1 MDTWSSA
8 DRSPPGGFL
17 LSRGLIL
24 YVVLIIAAGAA
35 VLASAF
41 PEFRNLGLIHVV
53 AWILVSLLAES
64 LWLSTITGK
73 AMESMAS
80 TVDLSLLVLF
90 GYRPAV
96 WIAAIAFSIA
106 NVIFSRRTWYKA
118 LFNAGQNVLA
128 LSAAGLAY
136 AVLGGKP
143 LWLHNQSTSA
153 AFTLSL
159 ILPWVAASVVYFF
172 VNTMLVAGA
181 VALSTRRKVLQTWRE
196 EYIYYNSL
204 ISSVALFFLS
214 PLVVVSYMAIGYYGL
229 IFLFVP
235 LLLIKEANAKYIA
248 LERAKD
254 ELVSSERLAAKG
266 EMAAE
271 IAHELNNS
279 LAAISA
285 RAQFFL
291 MGVGTM
297 TPEKTQESA
306 KIIFE
311 QASAMTVLTKGLMD
325 FSHKELRK
333 QPTKLN
339 DVIRKTV
346 EFITPQ
352 NKYERVEFALDLS
365 EDLPDMNL
373 DPGQVQQVFMNLFSN
388 SADALKSTKTAMP
401 RIVIRSRV
409 KAAVGEVEL
418 TVEDNGPGIP
428 SDAMEKLFEP
438 SFTTKPEGHGFGLS
452 TCYRIIQNHG
462 GKISAQNVPGSGA
475 RFTITLPGRDGF

>member
-1 MDTWSSA
+1 MVS
-8 DRSPPGGFL
+8 
-17 LSRGLIL
+17 
-24 YVVLIIAAGAA
+24 AGAL

-41 PEFRNLGLIHVV
+41 PEFRAIGPLPIL

-64 LWLSTITGK
+64 LWISTITGK

-80 TVDLSLLVLF
+80 TVDVSLLVLL

-96 WIAAIAFSIA
+96 WIVAIAFGIA
-106 NVIFSRRTWYKA
+106 NVIFSRRSWYKT
-118 LFNAGQNVLA
+118 LFNAGQNVVA
-128 LSAAGLAY
+128 LSAAGLAF
-136 AVLGGKP
+136 ALLGGVP
-143 LWLHNQSTSA
+143 LAGFAGPPVETFKHT
-153 AFTLSL
+153 L
-159 ILPWVAASVVYFF
+159 ILPWVAASVVYFV

-181 VALSTRRKVLQTWRE
+181 VALSTRRRLLQTWRE

-204 ISSVALFFLS
+204 ISSAALFFLS

-229 IFLFVP
+229 IFFFVP
-235 LLLIKEANAKYIA
+235 LLLIKEQSAKYIA
-248 LERAKD
+248 LEKAKD
-254 ELVSSERLAAKG
+254 ELISSERLAAKG

-297 TPEKTQESA
+297 TPERTQEGA

-311 QASAMTVLTKGLMD
+311 QASAMTVLTKGLLD
-325 FSHKELRK
+325 FSHKEVRK
-333 QPTKLN
+333 QPTRLN

-352 NKYERVEFALDLS
+352 NKYERVEFSLDLS
-365 EDLPDMNL
+365 EDVPEMNL

-388 SADALKSTKTAMP
+388 SADALRGVKAAMP
-401 RIVIRSRV
+401 RIVIRSRL
-409 KAAVGEVEL
+409 KPAGQVEL
-418 TVEDNGPGIP
+418 TVEDNGPGLP
-428 SDAMEKLFEP
+428 AEAMQRLFEP

-475 RFTITLPGRDGF
+475 RFTITLPSKDGL

>member
-1 MDTWSSA
+1 MRHDG
-8 DRSPPGGFL
+8 RSVPEGPH
-17 LSRGLIL
+17 LSRGLFL
-24 YVVLIIAAGAA
+24 YVAIVVAAGAA
-35 VLASAF
+35 VLASVF
-41 PEFRNLGLIHVV
+41 PEFRAIGPFHVA

-80 TVDLSLLVLF
+80 TVDLSLLVLL
-90 GYRPAV
+90 GYGPAV
-96 WIAAIAFSIA
+96 WIVAIAFALA
-106 NVIFSRRTWYKA
+106 NVFFSRRTWYKT

-128 LSAAGLAY
+128 LSAAGIVY
-136 AVLGGKP
+136 SFLGGVP
-143 LWLHNQSTSA
+143 LA
-153 AFTLSL
+153 AEAGARATFGVML
-159 ILPWVAASVVYFF
+159 IAPWVAASIVYFL
-172 VNTMLVAGA
+172 VNTILVAGA
-181 VALSTRRKVLQTWRE
+181 VALSTRRKLLQTWRE

-204 ISSVALFFLS
+204 ISSAALFFLS

-229 IFLFVP
+229 IFFFVP
-235 LLLIKEANAKYIA
+235 LLLIKEASAKYIA

-271 IAHELNNS
+271 IGHELNNS

-297 TPEKTQESA
+297 TPEKAQENA

-325 FSHKELRK
+325 FSHKEVRK
-333 QPTKLN
+333 QSTRLN

-352 NKYERVEFALDLS
+352 NKYERVEFSLDLS
-365 EDLPDMNL
+365 EDIPEMKL
-373 DPGQVQQVFMNLFSN
+373 DPGQVQQVLMNLFSN
-388 SADALKSTKTAMP
+388 SADALKSAKSPMP
-401 RIVIRSRV
+401 RIVVRSRLKPSV
-409 KAAVGEVEL
+409 AQIEL
-418 TVEDNGPGIP
+418 VVEDNGPGLP
-428 SDAMEKLFEP
+428 AEAMRRLFEP

-475 RFTITLPGRDGF
+475 RFTITLPSKDGL

>member
-1 MDTWSSA
+1 
-8 DRSPPGGFL
+8 
-17 LSRGLIL
+17 
-24 YVVLIIAAGAA
+24 
-35 VLASAF
+35 
-41 PEFRNLGLIHVV
+41 
-53 AWILVSLLAES
+53 
-64 LWLSTITGK
+64 
-73 AMESMAS
+73 MAS

-90 GYRPAV
+90 GWRPAV
-96 WIAAIAFSIA
+96 WIAAIAFTIA

-128 LSAAGLAY
+128 LASAGVAY
-136 AVLGGKP
+136 LLLGGEP
-143 LWLHNQSTSA
+143 LWTHGQSGSA
-153 AFTLSL
+153 VFTLSL
-159 ILPWVAASVVYFF
+159 ILPWVGASVVYFF

-181 VALSTRRKVLQTWRE
+181 VALSTRRKLLQTWRE

-297 TPEKTQESA
+297 SPEKTQEAA

-325 FSHKELRK
+325 FSHKEVRK

-365 EDLPDMNL
+365 EDLPAMNL

-388 SADALKSTKTAMP
+388 SADALRSSKITMP

-409 KAAVGEVEL
+409 TPASRDVEL
-418 TVEDNGPGIP
+418 TVEDNGPGLP
-428 SDAMEKLFEP
+428 AEYLPRLFEP
-438 SFTTKPEGHGFGLS
+438 NFTTKPEGHGFGLS

-462 GKISAQNVPGSGA
+462 GRITAQNVPGSGA
-475 RFTITLPGRDGF
+475 RFTITLPGKDGFP

>member
-1 MDTWSSA
+1 
-8 DRSPPGGFL
+8 
-17 LSRGLIL
+17 
-24 YVVLIIAAGAA
+24 
-35 VLASAF
+35 
-41 PEFRNLGLIHVV
+41 
-53 AWILVSLLAES
+53 
-64 LWLSTITGK
+64 
-73 AMESMAS
+73 MAS
-80 TVDLSLLVLF
+80 TVDVSLLVLL

-96 WIAAIAFSIA
+96 WIVAIAFGIA
-106 NVIFSRRTWYKA
+106 NVIFSRRSWYKT
-118 LFNAGQNVLA
+118 LFNAGQNVIA
-128 LSAAGLAY
+128 LSAAGLTFAL
-136 AVLGGKP
+136 LGGVP
-143 LWLHNQSTSA
+143 LAGVAGPPVETFRHT
-153 AFTLSL
+153 L
-159 ILPWVAASVVYFF
+159 ILPWVGASVVYFV

-181 VALSTRRKVLQTWRE
+181 VALSTRRRLLQTWRE

-204 ISSVALFFLS
+204 ISSAALFFLS

-229 IFLFVP
+229 IFFFVP
-235 LLLIKEANAKYIA
+235 LLLIKEQSAKYIA
-248 LERAKD
+248 LEKAKD
-254 ELVSSERLAAKG
+254 ELISSERLAAKG

-297 TPEKTQESA
+297 SPERTQEGA

-311 QASAMTVLTKGLMD
+311 QASAMTVLTKGLLD
-325 FSHKELRK
+325 FSHKEVRK
-333 QPTKLN
+333 QPTRLN

-352 NKYERVEFALDLS
+352 NKYERVEFSLDLS
-365 EDLPDMNL
+365 EDVPEMNL

-388 SADALKSTKTAMP
+388 SADALRGAKAAMP
-401 RIVIRSRV
+401 RIVIRSRL
-409 KAAVGEVEL
+409 KPAGQVEL
-418 TVEDNGPGIP
+418 TVEDNGPGLP
-428 SDAMEKLFEP
+428 AEAMQRLFEP

-475 RFTITLPGRDGF
+475 RFTVTLPSKDGL

>member
-1 MDTWSSA
+1 VDASHPS
-8 DRSPPGGFL
+8 GGFL

-24 YVVLIIAAGAA
+24 YVVFIIAAGAA

-41 PEFRNLGLIHVV
+41 PEFRTLGLVHVV
-53 AWILVSLLAES
+53 LWIIVSLFAES
-64 LWLSTITGK
+64 LWLNTITGK

-90 GYRPAV
+90 GWGPAV
-96 WIAAIAFSIA
+96 WIAAIAFTIA

-128 LSAAGLAY
+128 LASAGFAY
-136 AVLGGKP
+136 LLLGGEP
-143 LWLHNQSTSA
+143 LWTHGQSGSA
-153 AFTLSL
+153 VFTLSL
-159 ILPWVAASVVYFF
+159 ILPWVGASVVYFL

-181 VALSTRRKVLQTWRE
+181 VALSTRRKLLQTWRE

-297 TPEKTQESA
+297 TPEKIQEAA

-325 FSHKELRK
+325 FSHKEVRK

-365 EDLPDMNL
+365 EDLPAMNL

-388 SADALKSTKTAMP
+388 SADALRSSKITMP

-409 KAAVGEVEL
+409 TPASRDVEL
-418 TVEDNGPGIP
+418 TVEDNGPGLP
-428 SDAMEKLFEP
+428 AEYLARLFEP
-438 SFTTKPEGHGFGLS
+438 NFTTKPEGHGFGLS

-462 GKISAQNVPGSGA
+462 GRITAQNVPGSGA
-475 RFTITLPGRDGF
+475 RFTITLPGKDGFS